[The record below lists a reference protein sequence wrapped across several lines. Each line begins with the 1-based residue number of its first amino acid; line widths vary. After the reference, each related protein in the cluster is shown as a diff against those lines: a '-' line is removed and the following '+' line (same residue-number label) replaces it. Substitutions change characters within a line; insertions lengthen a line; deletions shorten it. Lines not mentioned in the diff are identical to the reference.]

1 MFFGRKGNY
10 PIILTD
16 FTCCI
21 FFVLILK
28 SRHSRLFL
36 KSRSKTEPE
45 SSCSS
50 VIIFLILL
58 LHVIFLS
65 ASASCDILDD
75 NNLKKKKRFIFQSFS
90 VYLFPPSAL
99 PSLAMDLCW
108 TSTSASAGEDS
119 TIQAEWPSMATKVG
133 YKSLCDVKIH
143 FAARCQM
150 KNFNLSKVNSS
161 S

>member
-1 MFFGRKGNY
+1 MFLGRKGNY

-21 FFVLILK
+21 FFALILK

-45 SSCSS
+45 SPCSS

-75 NNLKKKKRFIFQSFS
+75 NNPPQKKIYFSIFFCVFVSSQCTPIVGHGF
-90 VYLFPPSAL
+90 VLDKYKCHCRRGFYHPSRVAL
-99 PSLAMDLCW
+99 N
-108 TSTSASAGEDS
+108 
-119 TIQAEWPSMATKVG
+119 G
-133 YKSLCDVKIH
+133 YKSRLQIP
-143 FAARCQM
+143 
-150 KNFNLSKVNSS
+150 L
-161 S
+161 